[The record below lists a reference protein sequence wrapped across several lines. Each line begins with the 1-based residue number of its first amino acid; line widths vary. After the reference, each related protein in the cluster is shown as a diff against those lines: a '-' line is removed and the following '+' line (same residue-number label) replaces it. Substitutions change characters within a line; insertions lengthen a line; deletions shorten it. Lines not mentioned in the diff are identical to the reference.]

1 MKTSKRLKVLT
12 IIVAII
18 LISIVS
24 FLGVYD
30 FKGINQNNLV
40 KNFAGGMDLTG
51 KQVIRI
57 KVDDSVKKNDD
68 DKTTTENDTEE
79 TATENK
85 ETENKEE
92 YVNAKEL
99 LTKENYQKSYKI
111 IQDRMEYMDAEE
123 YRTRFNEEDGAIEIE
138 LLDSSLTDYII
149 QSFVY
154 KGTFKLSD
162 SETKEVLLD
171 NSFIKNAKVLYG
183 NGNQNSNGTTV
194 YLDIEFNKDGAKKL
208 EEISKKYVK
217 TTEQVVNENGETE
230 DKEVTKQV
238 TITLDDDSIVTTS
251 FGDTLSNGHIYIT
264 VGQSTTSTADLN
276 RYALQASVYAAILRA
291 GEMPLKYTVEET
303 QYIVSNLNR
312 DIITYVALTTLAV
325 GIIALI
331 ITLKAKGII
340 ASVLQIGYI
349 ALLLLVLKYTNVAIS
364 LEGLFAIVLV
374 ALINIVFMIKVIS
387 SINKNE
393 NPAKAVN
400 DNILKFVNMSI
411 PFLIVAIVFCF
422 VKWLEIKSFGMV
434 MFWGY
439 AIALLYNI
447 TFTKIMLKNTLDK

>member
-40 KNFAGGMDLTG
+40 KNFVGGMDLTG

-57 KVDDSVKKNDD
+57 KVDDSVKENETSTDETE
-68 DKTTTENDTEE
+68 TTVE
-79 TATENK
+79 TENK
-85 ETENKEE
+85 EEE

-99 LTKENYQKSYKI
+99 LTKENYKKSYKM
-111 IQDRMEYMDAEE
+111 IQDRLEYMDAEE
-123 YRTRFNEEDGAIEIE
+123 YRTRFNEEDGVIEIE
-138 LLDSSLTDYII
+138 LLDSSLTDYIT
-149 QSFVY
+149 QSLKY

-171 NSFIKNAKVLYG
+171 NSSVKNAKVLYG

-208 EEISKKYVK
+208 EEISKTYIK

-230 DKEVTKQV
+230 EKEVTKQV
-238 TITLDDDSIVTTS
+238 AITLDDDSIVTTS

-264 VGQSTTSTADLN
+264 VGQNTTSTTDLN
-276 RYALQASVYAAILRA
+276 RYALQASVYATVLRS
-291 GEMPLKYTVEET
+291 GEMPLKYTIDEA

-312 DIITYVALTTLAV
+312 DIITYVALATLAV
-325 GIIALI
+325 GIIVLI
-331 ITLKAKGII
+331 VVLKAKGII
-340 ASVLQIGYI
+340 ASVLQIGYV
-349 ALLLLVLKYTNVAIS
+349 ALLLLVLKYTNVAVS

-374 ALINIVFMIKVIS
+374 ALINVVFMIKVIS

-400 DNILKFVNMSI
+400 TNILKFVNMSI
-411 PFLIVAIVFCF
+411 PLLVVAIVFCF
-422 VKWLEIKSFGMV
+422 VKWLEIKSFGMII
-434 MFWGY
+434 FWGY